1 MKKIVKILVV
11 MFGVLLLLVVA
22 VVLLTP
28 SMDRWGA
35 TDNEIAATYL
45 GDELIPDPASIV
57 NRAITIQATPE
68 QIYPWILQLGADK
81 GGMYSYTWLENL
93 INCHQVNADRI
104 RPEWQNLYPGDVVR
118 MCPEG
123 FGPPPFTVALVGPLY
138 TIAMGHQDNG
148 AWTDLWQFVIE
159 PQPDGASR
167 LILRTRTNM
176 TGGIWS
182 FIHPVVFIM
191 ERGML
196 LGIKDRAEA
205 MAGQ

>member
-1 MKKIVKILVV
+1 MKKILTYLVGLIGILAVI
-11 MFGVLLLLVVA
+11 VLTVIM
-22 VVLLTP
+22 LTP
-28 SMDRWGA
+28 WMDRWGA
-35 TDNEIAATYL
+35 TDNEITATYL
-45 GDELIPDPASIV
+45 GDELLPTPASIV

-68 QIYPWILQLGADK
+68 QIYPWIVQLGADK

-93 INCHQVNADRI
+93 INCHQVNAERI
-104 RPEWQNLYPGDVVR
+104 RPEWQNLNVGDVVR
-118 MCPEG
+118 MCPDG
-123 FGPPPFTVALVGPLY
+123 VGPVPFKVAVVDPLY
-138 TIAMGHQDNG
+138 TIVMGHQDNG

-159 PQPDGASR
+159 PLPDGASR

-182 FIHPVVFIM
+182 IIHPGIFVM

-196 LGIKDRAEA
+196 LGIKERADA